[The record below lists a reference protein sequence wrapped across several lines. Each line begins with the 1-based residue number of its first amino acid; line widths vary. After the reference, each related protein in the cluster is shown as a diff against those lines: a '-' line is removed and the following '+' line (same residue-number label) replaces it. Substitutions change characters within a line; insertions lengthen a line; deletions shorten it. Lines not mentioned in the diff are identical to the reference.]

1 MQDLSVVMPRMLAA
15 VLPVLRENAITPKL
29 VYNSM
34 GNEPRMRGNTID
46 IPISHQLETR
56 PVAPANVAP
65 APPAANDLN
74 PELRQLKLDYWYEVP
89 FVLSDTEINQVS
101 ADYVPRQLEEAV
113 KALGN
118 EIDKSVLSLYKQVY
132 QHVGTA
138 GTTPFGTGTEVAQN
152 AARML
157 TTALADKQNRHM
169 VLDEFAY
176 ANALGLP
183 VLQRVNESGSSES
196 LREGRITRVLG
207 FDWHEN
213 QNVLRHTTSAL
224 TSAGAYVMA
233 ANAAAGATTITIDN
247 GASAVPSSPLAVG
260 DVFTFA
266 NHDQQYVVKSYTAA
280 TASATV
286 TIEPKLV
293 VAVPDNTNLNVV
305 SHSSG
310 GYTVSLAFHRDAF
323 AFASRPLADIP
334 DPNQFIS
341 MTDPVT
347 GITMRLEMVRQHKR
361 TYFSLD
367 CLWGVTVLR
376 PELAV
381 RIHG

>member
-1 MQDLSVVMPRMLAA
+1 MQDLSSVMPRMLAA
-15 VLPVLRENAITPKL
+15 VLPVLRENAITPRL
-29 VYNSM
+29 IVNSM
-34 GNEPRMRGNTID
+34 GDEPRMRGNTID
-46 IPISHQLETR
+46 IPVSQQLQTR

-65 APPAANDLN
+65 APPASNELN
-74 PELRQLKLDYWYEVP
+74 PELRQLVLDHWYEVP
-89 FVLSDTEINQVS
+89 FVLSDTELNQVS
-101 ADYVPRQLEEAV
+101 ADFVPRQLEEAV

-118 EIDKSVLSLYKQVY
+118 EIDKSVLSLYRQVY
-132 QHVGTA
+132 QYVGTA
-138 GTTPFGTGTEVAQN
+138 GTTPFGTGTEVAQE
-152 AARML
+152 AARVL
-157 TTALADKQNRHM
+157 TTALADKQGRHM

-183 VLQRVNESGSSES
+183 VLQKVNESGSSES

-213 QNVLRHTTSAL
+213 QNVLRHATTASTA
-224 TSAGAYVMA
+224 AGAYVMA
-233 ANAAAGATTITIDN
+233 ANAAADATTIVIDN
-247 GASAVPSSPLAVG
+247 GSGSAPAQPLVVG

-266 NHDQQYVVKSYTAA
+266 NHSQQYVVRSYTAA
-280 TASATV
+280 TNSATV
-286 TIEPKLV
+286 TISPKLA

-334 DPNQFIS
+334 DPNQFSSI
-341 MTDPVT
+341 TDPIT